1 MLLVEVTFYLGLLAV
16 SPGCFKPEFVKNY
29 NRVKEFILCSGN
41 LTGESVMHWLQ
52 EQKMESQIRQVTGQ
66 MMRGLVEG
74 EEFVVAMFLK
84 DCDRQDS
91 VSPPHLAIV
100 VTISKYTAQFW
111 R

>member
-1 MLLVEVTFYLGLLAV
+1 M
-16 SPGCFKPEFVKNY
+16 
-29 NRVKEFILCSGN
+29 IHCSGN

-74 EEFVVAMFLK
+74 EEYVVAMFLK

-91 VSPPHLAIV
+91 VSCYHFGAAIV
-100 VTISKYTAQFW
+100 VTIKNNFGAKTS
-111 R
+111 

>member
-1 MLLVEVTFYLGLLAV
+1 M
-16 SPGCFKPEFVKNY
+16 
-29 NRVKEFILCSGN
+29 IHCSGN

-84 DCDRQDS
+84 DCDR
-91 VSPPHLAIV
+91 
-100 VTISKYTAQFW
+100 
-111 R
+111 